1 MILDKVEVGHRIARL
16 SYDRGISL
24 YELADKIEISYLG
37 LWKMTRG
44 CYFPKLETLA
54 KMSRV
59 LGVTIGYI
67 LGVEEC

>member
-1 MILDKVEVGHRIARL
+1 MILNKVEVGHRIARL
-16 SYDRGISL
+16 SYERDISL
-24 YELADKIEISYLG
+24 YELADRIEISYLG

-44 CYFPKLETLA
+44 CYFPSLETLV